1 MLCPS
6 CGKEVAQTDAT
17 CGFCG
22 SALSPEPH
30 SSAESLPS
38 ADVAAP
44 PGGLELSPRKS
55 GKAIA
60 SLIFG
65 LFPFVPWVGLLS
77 FVFGSYS
84 PHLTLGLYPL
94 DFVAAVVAI
103 ILGHRAKAA
112 IRLSGGQFRERGIA
126 IAGLALAYLWLA
138 GSVLVMGIS
147 AFIANS
153 QTAANQAS
161 AVGSLRIINVAAKT
175 YAQTYNRGF
184 PPALAA
190 LGPPIP
196 ETSNASP
203 VSSEKGTGLIDDVL
217 AMGTKLNYRFTY
229 VAGPVDSRGKIQTY
243 TVRADPTEPGKTGKR
258 HYFTDQTGVIRFEEK
273 KEADQ
278 NSPPRA
284 D

>member
-1 MLCPS
+1 MLGGAACLPLIRRHLDVERRSGAATVGGGERAAPCLQRCPMRCPS

-94 DFVAAVVAI
+94 DFVAALVAI
-103 ILGHRAKAA
+103 ILGQRAKAA
-112 IRLSGGQFRERGIA
+112 IRLSGGQLRGKGIA

-153 QTAANQAS
+153 
-161 AVGSLRIINVAAKT
+161 
-175 YAQTYNRGF
+175 
-184 PPALAA
+184 
-190 LGPPIP
+190 
-196 ETSNASP
+196 
-203 VSSEKGTGLIDDVL
+203 
-217 AMGTKLNYRFTY
+217 
-229 VAGPVDSRGKIQTY
+229 
-243 TVRADPTEPGKTGKR
+243 
-258 HYFTDQTGVIRFEEK
+258 
-273 KEADQ
+273 
-278 NSPPRA
+278 
-284 D
+284 